1 MNSSGSTECEC
12 ENEWHVLDDAM
23 RAGNVAL
30 RSAEILK
37 ALRADWRIDLR
48 IRISLILR
56 PK

>member
-1 MNSSGSTECEC
+1 MND
-12 ENEWHVLDDAM
+12 LDDAM
-23 RAGNVAL
+23 RAGNVAF

-37 ALRADWRIDLR
+37 ALRAEWRMGLR